1 MIITAITG
9 ANRGIGLE
17 MTRQCAARGD
27 KVIAICRTI
36 SPPLADLE
44 VRIESGVDVTSDRDV
59 ASLARRLAGTEL
71 DILIN
76 NAGLLERQSLDDL
89 DFESMR
95 RQYEINAL
103 GPLRLVGA
111 LNELMPSGA
120 KIAIITSRMGSID
133 DNTSGGHYGYRMSKA
148 AVNIAGVSLAHDLRP
163 RDIAVAILHPGYVR
177 TDMTEGRGDI
187 DAAGAAAGLLARIE
201 ELTVES
207 SGGFWHA
214 NGERLPW

>member
-1 MIITAITG
+1 MTTTAITG
-9 ANRGIGLE
+9 SNRGIGLE
-17 MTRQCAARGD
+17 LVRQCAARGD
-27 KVIAICRTI
+27 EVIAICRSI
-36 SPPLADLE
+36 SPELAELE
-44 VRIESGVDVTSDRDV
+44 VRVESGIDLTSERDV
-59 ASLARRLAGTEL
+59 ASLARRLAGTDL
-71 DILIN
+71 HVLIN

-89 DFESMR
+89 DFDSMR

-103 GPLRLVGA
+103 GPLRVVGA
-111 LNELMPSGA
+111 LYPLLPGGA

-148 AVNIAGVSLAHDLRP
+148 AVNIAGVSLARDLRP

-177 TDMTEGRGDI
+177 TDMTQGRGDI
-187 DAAGAAAGLLARIE
+187 DAATAATGLLARIE
-201 ELTVES
+201 ELTIDN